1 MRARGHD
8 FVAEND
14 ALRDELDAL
23 RDENHTL
30 RDELDAVRDENHALR
45 DELDAVREESRV
57 LAGKVTELEARLGQ
71 SSSNSSLPPSSDSL
85 KSRAQRRAEQR
96 EAAKNKRSE
105 NTRARG
111 KQPGQEGKYLEMR
124 DDPDHVVVHDPERC
138 DACGKDLGNAE
149 VEAVE
154 RRQVLDTPDPT
165 IICIEHQS
173 VKKRCSCGVL
183 TAGPFPPEAR
193 APVSYGPN
201 VRASAL
207 YLVDEQH
214 LSVERTQDAVSSM
227 LGVSVSSGFISSLV
241 EEAARE
247 LEKAGFVDVLKERLL
262 DEAVLHADETPDQ
275 VGTKT
280 WYFHVATSKLYT
292 YLFASTTR
300 AKSAPDEAGV
310 LGSFRGVMV
319 HDRLKMYFHS
329 DYQKAKH
336 AICLAHITRELEG
349 VAAVFSQEPWAR
361 GMKELLL
368 ETNDACHAAREAG
381 RTRLGRRRLE
391 DFMAR
396 YDALVEQ
403 GLAAN
408 PEPVGRPRDYLE
420 RKSYNLAKALGD
432 LRSEA
437 TFFARDLRVPFSNN
451 DAERPLRMVKLHK
464 KISGC
469 FQSGDHARYF
479 ATIRSYT
486 GTARKHGIG
495 ALEVLG
501 RLFRGDV
508 WMPPLVT

>member
-1 MRARGHD
+1 MPARGHD
-8 FVAEND
+8 FVAEN
-14 ALRDELDAL
+14 DAL

-361 GMKELLL
+361 GMKESSSWRRTTRVTRH
-368 ETNDACHAAREAG
+368 ERPVAPASVAAG
-381 RTRLGRRRLE
+381 SRTSWLVTTRSSNKGLRPIQSRSGVPATTSSASPTTWPRRLGTC
-391 DFMAR
+391 
-396 YDALVEQ
+396 
-403 GLAAN
+403 AAK
-408 PEPVGRPRDYLE
+408 R
-420 RKSYNLAKALGD
+420 
-432 LRSEA
+432 
-437 TFFARDLRVPFSNN
+437 PFSPGTCVCRFPTTTPS
-451 DAERPLRMVKLHK
+451 DR
-464 KISGC
+464 
-469 FQSGDHARYF
+469 F
-479 ATIRSYT
+479 A
-486 GTARKHGIG
+486 
-495 ALEVLG
+495 
-501 RLFRGDV
+501 
-508 WMPPLVT
+508 W